1 MTRGRDR
8 PHRFA
13 GMWQEQACHR
23 RRLSRLWSK
32 LSLAYGKLSLLQ
44 SRAQPLP
51 LCSLPVQPF
60 AGMSRQSALPRHQQT
75 TTSLGAPPSNGDWP
89 LIFGLYI
96 LHCKQ
101 PLLLRLHCNGSASST
116 RPGPHARPR
125 PWLSCCLAGIGLHLV
140 LFGGDTH
147 RCVLCVL
154 RNTEHLPLTR
164 TFGHG
169 EHRGQAS
176 HGCDDNQTKI
186 LNRQTSF
193 APPECRAVIDP
204 HECKRHT

>member
-1 MTRGRDR
+1 MPYG
-8 PHRFA
+8 
-13 GMWQEQACHR
+13 E
-23 RRLSRLWSK
+23 LSF
-32 LSLAYGKLSLLQ
+32 LQ

-60 AGMSRQSALPRHQQT
+60 AGMSRQSAWPRRQQVA
-75 TTSLGAPPSNGDWP
+75 TSFRAPPSNGAWP
-89 LIFGLYI
+89 LIFGLNF
-96 LHCKQ
+96 LHCKH

-125 PWLSCCLAGIGLHLV
+125 PWLCCCLAGIGLHLI

-147 RCVLCVL
+147 QCVLCTQAETTNL
-154 RNTEHLPLTR
+154 HLAR

-176 HGCDDNQTKI
+176 HCCDDNKTKI
-186 LNRQTSF
+186 LNQQTSF
-193 APPECRAVIDP
+193 APPECRAVSEQMHACDTRRDKTTKLSMQLCN
-204 HECKRHT
+204 EVGLSLALSL

>member
-1 MTRGRDR
+1 M
-8 PHRFA
+8 
-13 GMWQEQACHR
+13 
-23 RRLSRLWSK
+23 
-32 LSLAYGKLSLLQ
+32 AYGKLSLLQ

-60 AGMSRQSALPRHQQT
+60 AGMSRQSALPRRQQT

-125 PWLSCCLAGIGLHLV
+125 PWLSCCPAGIGLHNVLVGGETPRRVLVVWGVLCGRVLLGACGLLCGRLWFLAGTVLV
-140 LFGGDTH
+140 LTVIRVCGD
-147 RCVLCVL
+147 V
-154 RNTEHLPLTR
+154 
-164 TFGHG
+164 
-169 EHRGQAS
+169 
-176 HGCDDNQTKI
+176 
-186 LNRQTSF
+186 
-193 APPECRAVIDP
+193 
-204 HECKRHT
+204 